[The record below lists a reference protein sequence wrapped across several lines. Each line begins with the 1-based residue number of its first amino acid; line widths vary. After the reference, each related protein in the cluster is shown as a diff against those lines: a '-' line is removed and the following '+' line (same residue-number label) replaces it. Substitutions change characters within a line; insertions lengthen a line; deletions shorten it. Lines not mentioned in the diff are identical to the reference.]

1 MKLSKELRTG
11 LIAIIA
17 ITVIVWGYNYLKK
30 QSLFETSRVYYSE
43 FEDIQGLTLSS
54 IVSINGFQVGN
65 VSKISFNPK
74 KKGSLIVSYTLNT
87 DFSFSDKSTT
97 VIKPAAFI
105 GGTELVIIPN
115 YEGDDAK
122 SGTYLKGEIEQDI
135 IASFT
140 DKLAPTNQKLNEVLT
155 NVNKFLKN
163 LNNTLDTNTQQNI
176 KSAIVKINTSLSSF
190 KNASRTLDQLLAE
203 NKIKIS
209 SILDNADGASKN
221 LKSVTDSFE
230 KADLSNNLKQTMTKL
245 NKSLT
250 TFDEILQKV
259 EKGDGSIAKLLND
272 KGLYTNLEN
281 ASKEME
287 ELLREMKEHPKR
299 FVHFSLFGKKD
310 KRGYIKDTVK

>member
-30 QSLFETSRVYYSE
+30 QTLFETSRVYYSE
-43 FEDIQGLTLSS
+43 FEDIQGLTLAS

-65 VSKISFNPK
+65 VSDINFNSK

-87 DFSFSDKSTT
+87 DFSFSDKTTT

-115 YEGDDAK
+115 YEGNNAK
-122 SGTYLKGEIEQDI
+122 SGTYLKGEIEQGM
-135 IASFT
+135 IASLT
-140 DKLAPTNQKLNEVLT
+140 NKLAPTNQKLNEVLT
-155 NVNKFLKN
+155 NVNQLIKN
-163 LNNTLDTNTQQNI
+163 LNNTLDSNTQLNI
-176 KSAIVKINTSLSSF
+176 KSAIAKINTSLNSF
-190 KNASRTLDQLLAE
+190 KNASRSLDEMLVE
-203 NKIKIS
+203 NKTKIS
-209 SILDNADGASKN
+209 AILDNADGASKN
-221 LKSVTDSFE
+221 LKSVTESFE
-230 KADLSNNLKQTMTKL
+230 KADLSNSLKQTMTKL

-250 TFDEILQKV
+250 SFDEILQKA
-259 EKGDGSIAKLLND
+259 EKGNGSIAKLLND
-272 KGLYTNLEN
+272 DGLYTNLEN

-310 KRGYIKDTVK
+310 KKGYVKDTLK

>member
-1 MKLSKELRTG
+1 MKLSKELKTG

-30 QSLFETSRVYYSE
+30 QTLFETSRVYYSE

-65 VSKISFNPK
+65 VSDISFNPK

-87 DFSFSDKSTT
+87 DFSFSDKTT
-97 VIKPAAFI
+97 TIIKPAAFI

-115 YEGDDAK
+115 YEGNDAV
-122 SGTYLKGEIEQDI
+122 SGTYLKGEIEQGM
-135 IASFT
+135 IASLT
-140 DKLAPTNQKLNEVLT
+140 NKLAPTNQKLNEVLT
-155 NVNKFLKN
+155 NVNQLIKN
-163 LNNTLDTNTQQNI
+163 LNNTLDSNTQLNI
-176 KSAIVKINTSLSSF
+176 KSAIAKINTSLNSF
-190 KNASRTLDQLLAE
+190 KNASRSLDEMLVE
-203 NKIKIS
+203 NKTKIS
-209 SILDNADGASKN
+209 AILDNADGASKN
-221 LKSVTDSFE
+221 LKSVTESFE
-230 KADLSNNLKQTMTKL
+230 KADLSNSLKQTMTKL

-250 TFDEILQKV
+250 SFDEILQKA
-259 EKGDGSIAKLLND
+259 EKGNGSIAKLLND
-272 KGLYTNLEN
+272 DGLYTNLEN

-310 KRGYIKDTVK
+310 KKGYVKDTLK